1 MALLVLVSSCGHS
14 SSPLMACPP
23 ACPAPPRPP
32 CSTELPPYI
41 EKAGANREAEQLD
54 VTLATVLTRMAE
66 HRRRRTLLLAFAQHP
81 VDFVQALVAA
91 QVRRRAEPAL
101 PCIVNCM
108 IAWRWGARQAVHC
121 CSLFGQPATGC
132 GLLR

>member
-1 MALLVLVSSCGHS
+1 MATH
-14 SSPLMACPP
+14 PP
-23 ACPAPPRPP
+23 PSWPAHPPAPPRPP

-91 QVRRRAEPAL
+91 QVRR
-101 PCIVNCM
+101 
-108 IAWRWGARQAVHC
+108 
-121 CSLFGQPATGC
+121 
-132 GLLR
+132 